1 LPCVDL
7 LLEKSF
13 ERNSVNRFALM
24 FQVEA
29 CTPTQFC
36 VRATATGER
45 SETRLIFAVGAVL
58 IVAVI
63 AFVMV
68 KYHLNQ

>member
-1 LPCVDL
+1 
-7 LLEKSF
+7 
-13 ERNSVNRFALM
+13 M